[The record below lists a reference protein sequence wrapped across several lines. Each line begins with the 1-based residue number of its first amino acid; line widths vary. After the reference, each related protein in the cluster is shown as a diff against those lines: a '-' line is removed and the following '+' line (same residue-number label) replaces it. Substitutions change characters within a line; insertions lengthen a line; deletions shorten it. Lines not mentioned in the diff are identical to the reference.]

1 MCLCARAS
9 IVCVIIMI
17 IIDLF
22 DFGFYFGFL
31 AIVKEVLVQRLDE
44 RVDDMIRR
52 GLLTEL
58 AQFHQLYNARR
69 LEQHA

>member
-1 MCLCARAS
+1 MPIS
-9 IVCVIIMI
+9 S
-17 IIDLF
+17 
-22 DFGFYFGFL
+22 DFWKKKNWIQEINFFFSFCYFGFP